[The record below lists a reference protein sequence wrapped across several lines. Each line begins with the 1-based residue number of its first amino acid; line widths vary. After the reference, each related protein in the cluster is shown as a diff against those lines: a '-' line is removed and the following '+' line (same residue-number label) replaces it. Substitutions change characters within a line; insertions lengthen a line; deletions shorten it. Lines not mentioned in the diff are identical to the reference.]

1 MVESAISSQY
11 ASASIERVAKPKF
24 FTKKY
29 QDIQILEPQKDSLY
43 TIKLYKNLPDDPI
56 NNILD
61 SIGKVPPE
69 DTVSIVIVAKPESAD
84 FNKRRQV
91 AADRLYKNLDLYE
104 MQWRNRRNL
113 IQPRKLISF
122 IFF

>member
-1 MVESAISSQY
+1 M
-11 ASASIERVAKPKF
+11 
-24 FTKKY
+24 
-29 QDIQILEPQKDSLY
+29 
-43 TIKLYKNLPDDPI
+43 
-56 NNILD
+56 
-61 SIGKVPPE
+61 GKVSPE

-104 MQWRNRRNL
+104 TKWRHRKNL
-113 IQPRKLISF
+113 LQPRKIFSF